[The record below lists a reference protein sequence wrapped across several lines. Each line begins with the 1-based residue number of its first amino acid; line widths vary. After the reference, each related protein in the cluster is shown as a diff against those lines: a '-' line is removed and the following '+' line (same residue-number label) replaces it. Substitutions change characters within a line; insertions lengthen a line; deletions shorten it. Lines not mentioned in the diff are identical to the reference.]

1 MSNPTVSLG
10 NNPREKINRMYT
22 DEDLYSAVN
31 EGIFRK
37 EDVDEFRLHVAKEAN
52 TNIVD
57 EENFKL
63 ISGFNDIFVCIAA
76 FVLLISAG
84 WLTAQ
89 ISPVF
94 GFLMAASISWLLSEF
109 FILRKKLALPAIILL
124 ASFVVNISIF
134 FGLSMGAYGI
144 NDGLIPIVSFG
155 AGALAAWVHWVKFKV
170 PITVAA
176 GTGSLVVCILV
187 LLSQL
192 ETMKNLI
199 NLLILA
205 CGLLTFALAM
215 IWDAQ
220 DPNRKTRKSDVAFWL
235 HLLAAPLVVHPI
247 FASLG
252 ILDGEAG
259 SASIVFVIFLYIVLA
274 AISISVDRRALMVSS
289 LVYVLYAFKELF
301 TSFGMISSG
310 LALSGIFIS
319 SVLLILSAFWQ
330 RSRMLILQGVPDSV
344 AKRLPP
350 AA

>member
-1 MSNPTVSLG
+1 
-10 NNPREKINRMYT
+10 MYT
-22 DEDLYSAVN
+22 EEDLYSAVN

-37 EDVDEFRLHVAKEAN
+37 VDVDEFRQYIAKNAN
-52 TNIVD
+52 TNFVD
-57 EENFKL
+57 EENFRL

-89 ISPVF
+89 IAPVF
-94 GFLMAASISWLLSEF
+94 GFLMAASISWFLSEF

-124 ASFVVNISIF
+124 ASFVINISIF
-134 FGLSMGAYGI
+134 FGLSMGGYGI
-144 NDGLIPIVSFG
+144 NNDFVPIVSFG
-155 AGALAAWVHWVKFKV
+155 VGALAAWLHWVKFKV

-176 GTGSLVVCILV
+176 GTGSFLVCILV
-187 LLSQL
+187 LLAQL
-192 ETMKNLI
+192 EALKYLI
-199 NLLILA
+199 NFLILT

-220 DPNRKTRKSDVAFWL
+220 DPDRKTRKSDVAFWL
-235 HLLAAPLVVHPI
+235 HLLAAPLIVHPI

-252 ILDGEAG
+252 ILDGEA
-259 SASIVFVIFLYIVLA
+259 SSISIVSVIFMYVVLA
-274 AISISVDRRALMVSS
+274 VISISVDRRALMVSS
-289 LVYVLYAFKELF
+289 LIYVLYAFNELF

-330 RSRMLILQGVPDSV
+330 KSRMALLQVVPDSV

-350 AA
+350 TV